1 MTPTPGIK
9 HTNINVKQVVP
20 PELLSK
26 LQPYCV
32 WKNLSAEPVLFRI
45 QPPSLVETD
54 GKYTYDCSIPSSG
67 KDWIPFVKFWT
78 PNAMMRPLPVYSSLI
93 RFSHNSSYPYELK
106 SLHTV
111 YDTFEDVSGRLANKA
126 MEEEPFR
133 YNVDMIAFMYPMP
146 KSQALYI
153 YMRNGLPYPTFVKD
167 ERAEPAISFGPN
179 PLFVFTDMS
188 CNMDFPFP
196 TENVDPADLKFVP
209 INGICRPYIGK
220 NPNVLDYEGKEPMDL
235 ASCTMLNAQIDK
247 KAPKVSIKDLLQ
259 LKKDETSPEADI
271 KINVSP
277 LPKPTKPSKTYK
289 SPVFV
294 AIVTSSI
301 ILLVVVLC
309 VTFFLF
315 NKRRK

>member
-179 PLFVFTDMS
+179 PLFVFTDM
-188 CNMDFPFP
+188 
-196 TENVDPADLKFVP
+196 
-209 INGICRPYIGK
+209 
-220 NPNVLDYEGKEPMDL
+220 
-235 ASCTMLNAQIDK
+235 TM
-247 KAPKVSIKDLLQ
+247 
-259 LKKDETSPEADI
+259 
-271 KINVSP
+271 
-277 LPKPTKPSKTYK
+277 
-289 SPVFV
+289 FR
-294 AIVTSSI
+294 
-301 ILLVVVLC
+301 LLVQFR
-309 VTFFLF
+309 TFWFQT
-315 NKRRK
+315 